1 MDLNSIKTEQR
12 NSRTAQID
20 TMSTLSMVKLI
31 NEEDKKVAAAV
42 GDEAEHIA
50 QAVDVIAAQL
60 KQGGRLVYSGCGTSG
75 RLGVLDAVECPPTYS
90 TDPGEVIGLIAGG
103 NEAIFRAK
111 EGAEDDEA
119 LGAEDL
125 KKIGFGSKDVLVG
138 IAASGRTP
146 YVLGAMNYARKQGA
160 HVIGISCNPGS
171 QVEKTAEIAITPTPG
186 PEVVTGSTRMK
197 SGTAQKMV
205 LNMLSTG
212 AMIKLGKVYGNLMV
226 DVKPT
231 NAKLVERCK
240 RIVCEATGVDYDT
253 ATEALEKCGYRAK
266 VAIVMLKT
274 GLVHIAAGFQHDNG
288 DLRPIAAL
296 FQRLGSRIVI
306 HAGGFTDDALAPLHQ
321 LRVGRLHVHHQVAV
335 DLAQLDHR
343 AGGKHIQHHLLGGAA
358 LHPGRAGDHLRAGR
372 GSHGDLRVAGQFR

>member
-1 MDLNSIKTEQR
+1 MGSEMCIRDRQNSLFVDILFEKVYSLVTITPQGVRRKLEVQDMGLNLSGMTTETR
-12 NSRTAQID
+12 NPRTMQLD
-20 TMSTLSMVKLI
+20 QMSPLEIVTVM
-31 NEEDKKVAAAV
+31 NEEDARVPLAIAKCLPQ
-42 GDEAEHIA
+42 IA
-50 QAVDVIAAQL
+50 QAVTWAAESFE
-60 KQGGRLVYSGCGTSG
+60 KGGRLFYMGAGTSG
-75 RLGVLDAVECPPTYS
+75 RLGVLDAAECPPTFGV
-90 TDPGEVIGLIAGG
+90 PKEMVVGLIAGG
-103 NEAIFRAK
+103 EKAFIEAV
-111 EGAEDDEA
+111 EGAEDSRELA
-119 LGAEDL
+119 VEDL
-125 KKIGFGSKDVLVG
+125 KAHGLTADDFVVG

-274 GLVHIAAGFQHDNG
+274 GSDVHEAE
-288 DLRPIAAL
+288 R
-296 FQRLGSRIVI
+296 RLEAHEG
-306 HAGGFTDDALAPLHQ
+306 
-321 LRVGRLHVHHQVAV
+321 
-335 DLAQLDHR
+335 
-343 AGGKHIQHHLLGGAA
+343 
-358 LHPGRAGDHLRAGR
+358 
-372 GSHGDLRVAGQFR
+372 RVAQAVGEN

>member
-31 NEEDKKVAAAV
+31 NEEDKKVAEAV
-42 GDEAEHIA
+42 GAEAEHIA

-146 YVLGAMNYARKQGA
+146 YVLGAMNYAKEQGA

-205 LNMLSTG
+205 LNMITTST
-212 AMIKLGKVYGNLMV
+212 MIKLGRVKGNRMV
-226 DVKPT
+226 NMQLT
-231 NAKLVERCK
+231 NQKLVDRGTRMIMEELRLDYEQSK
-240 RIVCEATGVDYDT
+240 NLLLLHGSVREAIDSYHR
-253 ATEALEKCGYRAK
+253 EW
-266 VAIVMLKT
+266 
-274 GLVHIAAGFQHDNG
+274 
-288 DLRPIAAL
+288 
-296 FQRLGSRIVI
+296 RLN
-306 HAGGFTDDALAPLHQ
+306 Q
-321 LRVGRLHVHHQVAV
+321 
-335 DLAQLDHR
+335 
-343 AGGKHIQHHLLGGAA
+343 
-358 LHPGRAGDHLRAGR
+358 
-372 GSHGDLRVAGQFR
+372 